1 MVIMESER
9 GKDMNTEHSLID
21 EICLFIEYAVT
32 AEEQE
37 KAKQTVKKY
46 QNNSLILAVLHD
58 FYRILPDLCDQAV
71 VAVDEVVARLGCYLL
86 EVRTS
91 TYAYLYFYDG
101 ENAVY
106 VGEKRDGVA
115 DSKILSFF
123 GYANNEQ
130 LKKNLDERI
139 ERGTKSISGHV
150 FCPACSVK
158 EGEIHELGCPVE
170 ICPWCDSQFTYCNCR
185 FEKLGLDEI
194 ESDEDL
200 DRLEIILN
208 EKGRIPFS
216 ADQAPSYPVAG
227 EE

>member
-9 GKDMNTEHSLID
+9 GKDMNVEHSLID

-37 KAKQTVKKY
+37 KAKCTVKKY
-46 QNNSLILAVLHD
+46 QKNPLILDVLYD
-58 FYRILPDLCDQAV
+58 YYKTLPDLCDEAV
-71 VAVDEVVARLGCYLL
+71 LTVNEVVSRMGCYLL
-86 EVRTS
+86 EVKTAH
-91 TYAYLYFYDG
+91 YAYLYFYDG
-101 ENAVY
+101 EHAVY

-115 DSKILSFF
+115 DDEILSFF
-123 GYANNEQ
+123 GYANNDQ
-130 LKKNLDERI
+130 LKKNLDDPKEGMGEVASEHI
-139 ERGTKSISGHV
+139 
-150 FCPACSVK
+150 FCPACAVK
-158 EGEIHELGCPVE
+158 EGELHELGCPVE

-194 ESDEDL
+194 ESEEDL

-216 ADQAPSYPVAG
+216 SEQSPSYPVAG
-227 EE
+227 EN